1 MKKVILFSATLVA
14 LTLMAFTGKKIHV
27 DTYKVDTKLSSLE
40 WFAEKVNGKHNGTI
54 MLSGGEIKNDHGNF
68 TGSFAIDMNTIANT
82 DLKDNG
88 SREKLEKHLKS
99 ADFFDAEKYPKSTFV
114 IISVTPITVAKAGGF
129 THTVKGNLTIKDKTN
144 EITFDAVVK
153 MEANTFTCAGTAIVD
168 RSKFNVK
175 YGSKTFF
182 ESIGDK
188 MIYDEFTLK
197 FKVVAVR
204 IN

>member
-14 LTLMAFTGKKIHV
+14 LTLMAFTGKKLHV
-27 DTYKVDTKLSSLE
+27 DTFKVDTKLSSLE

-82 DLKDNG
+82 DIKDNG
-88 SREKLEKHLKS
+88 YREKLEKHLKS

-153 MEANTFTCAGTAIVD
+153 MEANTFTCAGAAIVD

>member
-153 MEANTFTCAGTAIVD
+153 MEANTFTCAGAAIVD